1 MTRLVAVDVLS
12 DEPGAVLLP
21 SLSLGFGRQFEEVV
35 ELGDEL
41 LVDALSVEGEA
52 IEGRMRRSRGLYGD
66 TPFQPDS
73 IEAGRGAF
81 GRAVVGE
88 PLFQDLIHRQPF
100 TPQRNQPNVAETGAT
115 RAAQV
120 RLTEAQDPV
129 VFVLVSGAVLEVTD
143 PGIGSRLHK
152 SHRIRGGG
160 RGVSVPARPDERIDP
175 VNGCGENVIQNTRS
189 HHQQKPTFHPRSPTR
204 SDEIRFPAAPTPE
217 LARRFIYFAFG
228 SGSPQRLPFFGS
240 HTATPTNESAQP

>member
-1 MTRLVAVDVLS
+1 MVEDQRETVLAFNPVLRMDPSRKAGPSVERHRTREDVLRLPGLAHES
-12 DEPGAVLLP
+12 PLRVDDEAL
-21 SLSLGFGRQFEEVV
+21 
-35 ELGDEL
+35 
-41 LVDALSVEGEA
+41 DALSVEGEA

-100 TPQRNQPNVAETGAT
+100 IPQRNQPNVAETGAT

-189 HHQQKPTFHPRSPTR
+189 HHQQKPTSHP
-204 SDEIRFPAAPTPE
+204 
-217 LARRFIYFAFG
+217 
-228 SGSPQRLPFFGS
+228 
-240 HTATPTNESAQP
+240 

>member
-41 LVDALSVEGEA
+41 LVAALSVEGEA
-52 IEGRMRRSRGLYGD
+52 IEGRMRRSRGLDGD
-66 TPFQPDS
+66 IPFQLDGV
-73 IEAGRGAF
+73 EAGRGAF

-100 TPQRNQPNVAETGAT
+100 IPQRNQPNVAETGAT

-189 HHQQKPTFHPRSPTR
+189 HHQQKPTFHP
-204 SDEIRFPAAPTPE
+204 
-217 LARRFIYFAFG
+217 
-228 SGSPQRLPFFGS
+228 
-240 HTATPTNESAQP
+240 